1 LNSCDNV
8 RFNMIWNRRG
18 SCNSPFIS
26 IGYWCENEKHKS
38 LSPSAMQV
46 NNRQKRISNEERL
59 SVICQLGKC
68 EQIVDKFHN
77 VSFA

>member
-1 LNSCDNV
+1 
-8 RFNMIWNRRG
+8 MIWNICS

-26 IGYWCENEKHKS
+26 IGFWCENEKHKS

-46 NNRQKRISNEERL
+46 NNWQKKISIEERL
-59 SVICQLGKC
+59 GVICQLGKC
-68 EQIVDKFHN
+68 EQIVDKCHN